1 MRLSLCCRDDCGQGG
16 PLARARLIPASG
28 SVLGSLASVALSP
41 VRLRISV
48 SAQTTCRRPE
58 APMGFIFPLD
68 RGSAHIDDGDEE
80 EKLTSLWLFQ
90 V

>member
-1 MRLSLCCRDDCGQGG
+1 
-16 PLARARLIPASG
+16 
-28 SVLGSLASVALSP
+28 
-41 VRLRISV
+41 
-48 SAQTTCRRPE
+48 
-58 APMGFIFPLD
+58 MGFIFPLD